1 MSQTHTYRFNLWG
14 VYKWIPVAIRRI
26 CVKDETCCE
35 CKKCSDIQTYSQ
47 CVRTAPCPDSMN
59 RNTFCFWKP
68 AKDACDLADGDFR
81 VFDPSTSTT
90 LIRNALV
97 APKVWGHCD
106 CCKVTLCEE
115 RQYFDRRL
123 CKCVCNPIKCIN
135 PKIQDPDT
143 CKCVCPKRVDCGP
156 FRVIDPCTCR
166 CKCKPFFCFFP
177 FQRNLSTCT
186 CECPRKRCPPPL
198 ILDQQT
204 CKCRCR
210 RRLTCNRGYYFNTRT
225 CRCEYLPRG
234 GG

>member
-1 MSQTHTYRFNLWG
+1 MYSDISMSQTHTYRFNLWG

-47 CVRTAPCPDSMN
+47 CVRTASGPDSMN
-59 RNTFCFWKP
+59 RNTNKQT
-68 AKDACDLADGDFR
+68 KDACDLADVDLR

-90 LIRNALV
+90 LIS
-97 APKVWGHCD
+97 
-106 CCKVTLCEE
+106 
-115 RQYFDRRL
+115 
-123 CKCVCNPIKCIN
+123 
-135 PKIQDPDT
+135 
-143 CKCVCPKRVDCGP
+143 
-156 FRVIDPCTCR
+156 
-166 CKCKPFFCFFP
+166 FFP

-186 CECPRKRCPPPL
+186 CECPKKRCPPPL

-204 CKCRCR
+204 CKYHCR
-210 RRLTCNRGYYFNTRT
+210 RRLTCHRGYYFNTRT